1 MARARDPRRDQAYE
15 IYKVYNGDIK
25 LKDIAEQLDISEG
38 TVRGWKNKDKWD
50 ERLEAESNG
59 TFHSKAEKNTERS
72 VKKKAKKTQ
81 RNKSN
86 SEANSQATVQ
96 FEIVPSD
103 GLNSQQLLFCMYY
116 TKYWNATKAYK
127 KVYGCDY
134 ASAMSNGSRLL
145 RNDKVRAE
153 IHRLKEELANGIML
167 DARQVLQKYIDIA
180 FADITDFIEFSQ
192 VESEVTEM
200 TVTTDEDGNQIHT
213 FRTEPFTY
221 TKFAMRHSDEI
232 DGTLL
237 TALSKGKDGMFKVQL
252 ADKMTALNMLAKYTD
267 LLDDN
272 TRKQLE
278 HEKLRAETDFA
289 EMRAAKLRGDKK
301 DTSMLDALVKGREE
315 YMQMMK
321 GREQDGQD

>member
-15 IYKVYNGDIK
+15 IYKAHNGNVK

-50 ERLEAESNG
+50 ERLEEESNG
-59 TFHSKAEKNTERS
+59 TFHSKQPKNTERS
-72 VKKKAKKTQ
+72 VKKQPKKTQ

-86 SEANSQATVQ
+86 SEEKSQATVQ

-116 TKYWNATKAYK
+116 TKYWNATKAYR

-134 ASAMSNGSRLL
+134 ASAMSNGSRLI
-145 RNDKVRAE
+145 RNDKVRDE
-153 IHRLKEELANGIML
+153 INRLKDELANGIML

-180 FADITDFIEFSQ
+180 FADITDFIDFSQ
-192 VESEVTEM
+192 VESQATEVTI
-200 TVTTDEDGNQIHT
+200 TNDEDGKEVQTI
-213 FRTEPFTY
+213 RTEPFTY
-221 TKFAMRHSDEI
+221 TKFSMRHSDEI

-252 ADKMTALNMLAKYTD
+252 ADKMAALNMLAKYTD
-267 LLDDN
+267 LLDEN
-272 TRKQLE
+272 TRKKLE
-278 HEKLRAETDFA
+278 NEKLRIAIRKEN
-289 EMRAAKLRGDKK
+289 GDENDVYK
-301 DTSMLDALVKGREE
+301 DDGFLEALKGTEVNWDE
-315 YMQMMK
+315 
-321 GREQDGQD
+321 

>member
-15 IYKVYNGDIK
+15 IYKAYNGDVK
-25 LKDIAEQLDISEG
+25 LKDIAEQLGISEG

-50 ERLEAESNG
+50 ERLEDESNG
-59 TFHSKAEKNTERS
+59 TFQSKQPKNTERS
-72 VKKKAKKTQ
+72 VKKNTNKTQ
-81 RNKSN
+81 RSKSGN
-86 SEANSQATVQ
+86 EEKSQATVQ

-134 ASAMSNGSRLL
+134 VSAMSNGSRLI
-145 RNDKVRAE
+145 RNDKVRKE

-180 FADITDFIEFSQ
+180 FADITDFVDFGMRE
-192 VESEVTEM
+192 VEEPM
-200 TVTTDEDGNQIHT
+200 LDGMGGAILDEDGNPRMQTYKVNTVH
-213 FRTEPFTY
+213 FHDATEV
-221 TKFAMRHSDEI
+221 
-232 DGTLL
+232 DGTII
-237 TALSKGKDGMFKVQL
+237 TEVKKGKDGISLKL

-267 LLDDN
+267 LLDDH

-321 GREQDGQD
+321 EGEQDGQD

>member
-1 MARARDPRRDQAYE
+1 MARARDPRRDQAYK
-15 IYKVYNGDIK
+15 IYKAHNGDVK

-50 ERLEAESNG
+50 ERLEEESNG
-59 TFHSKAEKNTERS
+59 TFQSKQPKNTERS
-72 VKKKAKKTQ
+72 VKKNTKKTQ
-81 RNKSN
+81 RSKSN
-86 SEANSQATVQ
+86 SEEKLQVTVQ

-134 ASAMSNGSRLL
+134 ASAMSNGSRLI

-180 FADITDFIEFSQ
+180 FADITDFVDFGMRE
-192 VESEVTEM
+192 VEEPMSDGMGGVIL
-200 TVTTDEDGNQIHT
+200 DEDGNPRMQTYKVNTVNFHDA
-213 FRTEPFTY
+213 TEV
-221 TKFAMRHSDEI
+221 
-232 DGTLL
+232 DGTII
-237 TALSKGKDGMFKVQL
+237 TEVKKSKDGISLKL

-267 LLDDN
+267 LLDDH

-278 HEKLRAETDFA
+278 NEKLRAETDFA
-289 EMRAAKLRGDKK
+289 EIRAAKLRGDKK
-301 DTSMLDALVKGREE
+301 DTSMLDALVAGRKE
-315 YMQMMK
+315 YMQMK
-321 GREQDGQD
+321 EREQDGQD